1 MKKKALIPSILGA
14 AVFLTGLLCQWYTF
28 LHQEGLGLFLL
39 TPDYL
44 RECFDSPLPLC
55 NLAGSFIVQFYDI
68 ALVGP
73 AVTAV
78 LVVLTWLCA
87 AALCRRITGWWRIP
101 ATVLACTAWWFIAR
115 ADGPATA
122 VCILAC
128 SAVVALVA
136 MLSHIKEERTDR
148 HIIPASLGII
158 AVACVL
164 VAFNPSVRKTE
175 QISRLEHFT
184 RNHEWNKVLKTA
196 TPKACTT
203 DRTLLP
209 YAMLALNAQ
218 GRLTADMGRYPV
230 RKPEDL
236 DMEGVQTREG
246 YWFSSLLCECLGCP
260 NEAIH
265 LLFQSGCHLPH
276 GTSHMMLRQLIRY
289 NIELGNYTMVRKYA
303 EVLSRSL
310 RNRAAARKIMEMY
323 GSLDDVDPDPG
334 RSSAEAAV
342 ITNNPI
348 FNIVNMYREGLESP
362 IMEDRMNAYGMLG
375 QGE

>member
-14 AVFLTGLLCQWYTF
+14 AVFLTGMLCQWYSF
-28 LHQEGLGLFLL
+28 IHQEELGLFLT

-44 RECFDSPLPLC
+44 RETFSNPLPLG
-55 NLAGSFIVQFYDI
+55 NLAGSFLVQFYDI

-73 AVTAV
+73 AVTAL
-78 LVVLTWLCA
+78 LVMLTWLCA
-87 AALCRRITGWWRIP
+87 AVTCRRITIWWRIP
-101 ATVLACTAWWFIAR
+101 ATVIACAAWWFIAR
-115 ADGPATA
+115 ADGPVIA
-122 VCILAC
+122 VCILSWTA
-128 SAVVALVA
+128 AAALVSLLLRPKGEGSGRA
-136 MLSHIKEERTDR
+136 V
-148 HIIPASLGII
+148 IPASLGII
-158 AVACVL
+158 AAACLL
-164 VAFNPSVRKTE
+164 VASSPSVRKTE
-175 QISRLEHFT
+175 QLSRLEHFT
-184 RNHEWNKVLKTA
+184 RNHEWDKVLETA
-196 TPKACTT
+196 TPKVCAA
-203 DRTLLP
+203 DRSLLP

-218 GRLTADMGRYPV
+218 GRLTDEMGRYPV
-230 RKPEDL
+230 QKPEDL

-260 NEAIH
+260 NEAVH
-265 LLFQSGCHLPH
+265 LLFQSACHLPH
-276 GTSHMMLRQLIRY
+276 GTSHLMLRQLIRY

-303 EVLSRSL
+303 EVLSRSP
-310 RNRAAARKIMEMY
+310 RNRAAARKIIETY
-323 GSLDDVDPDPG
+323 GNLDDVDPDPG